1 MNFEA
6 FRLKFLAANRRN
18 IVVAHERLGKKFAQH
33 TFSAPLKNYLLSRHW
48 HMASV

>member
-6 FRLKFLAANRRN
+6 FRLKFLDRRN
-18 IVVAHERLGKKFAQH
+18 IVVAHEWLGKKFAQH

-48 HMASV
+48 HMAPV